1 MFLIKLLLILPA
13 GHLYNELGNLED
25 WWTMKSNSAYEQL
38 SQCFVEQYNNYTLYG
53 KHVSIIIIITIES
66 VFVFNNVIQLLMAYA
81 HNRTGLIW
89 YVTLK
94 MLCVQ
99 VNGTLTLAENMAD
112 VGGLQ
117 LAQQVYEKYLQTNGG
132 WEADAHLPGVNM
144 TEQQV
149 FYLSYAQ
156 VGASVFDFF
165 ILEWIKWPLFNASYY
180 I

>member
-1 MFLIKLLLILPA
+1 
-13 GHLYNELGNLED
+13 
-25 WWTMKSNSAYEQL
+25 
-38 SQCFVEQYNNYTLYG
+38 
-53 KHVSIIIIITIES
+53 
-66 VFVFNNVIQLLMAYA
+66 
-81 HNRTGLIW
+81 
-89 YVTLK
+89 

-117 LAQQVYEKYLQTNGG
+117 LAQQVYEKYLQANGG
-132 WEADAHLPGVNM
+132 WETDAHLPGVNM

-165 ILEWIKWPLFNASYY
+165 ILE
-180 I
+180 